1 MISFY
6 YETDFSLRKEFE
18 ISNWISG
25 VIASENRKEGEI
37 NYIFCDDSYL
47 HKLNV
52 KFLDHDTLTDI
63 ISFDDS
69 LGKILHG
76 DVFISVERAQD
87 NAKDFGVSFDEEMNR
102 LIVHGVLHYCG
113 LNDKTAEDAKI
124 MRDKE
129 DFYLKQLS
137 VNS

>member
-63 ISFDDS
+63 ISFDNS

-87 NAKDFGVSFDEEMNR
+87 NAKDFDVSFDEEIHR

-113 LNDKTAEDAKI
+113 FNDKTAEDAKI